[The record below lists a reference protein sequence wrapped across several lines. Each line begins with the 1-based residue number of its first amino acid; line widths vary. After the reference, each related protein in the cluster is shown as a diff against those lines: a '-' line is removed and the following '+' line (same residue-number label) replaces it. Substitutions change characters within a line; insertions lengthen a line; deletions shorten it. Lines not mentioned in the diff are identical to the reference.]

1 MGAIVADHLREE
13 NGVFLSARSK
23 VFRGLYRN
31 RAVQLSVGAVASGGL
46 AYLAVR
52 SLAWRD
58 VADTL
63 ADFPL
68 WSVPI
73 ALVPLAVA
81 VLLRAARWYVLLPGA
96 GVSLKQVVLVQ
107 NAGIG
112 LNNMLPVRM
121 VSEPVQL
128 ALITRRYRVPFP
140 TALATLV
147 AGNVLDIFATAMLMG
162 LGILL
167 VPGLREGRV
176 SIQLAGALILFVIS
190 LLVFIVVARGLDA
203 IPIAKR
209 VHFFQQ
215 LTVAIGLLRDMP
227 GRLWLSF
234 FGTAGHWFF
243 VGVAG
248 WVISSALGIDVGPLT
263 MATILVAA
271 MFFTSVVPS
280 LPGGAGTYHFAVVS
294 MMTAVGADAAVALIF
309 AIVVHLMIFLPPSIV
324 ALVVLWKV
332 GVGVMLR
339 GGEAPLGSKLGP
351 VPSGAA
357 PDRPAR

>member
-1 MGAIVADHLREE
+1 M
-13 NGVFLSARSK
+13 FLSARSK
-23 VFRGLYRN
+23 AFRGLYRN
-31 RAVQLSVGAVASGGL
+31 RPVQLFVGAVASVGL
-46 AYLAVR
+46 TYLAVR

-58 VADTL
+58 VADTF

-81 VLLRAARWYVLLPGA
+81 VLLRAARWHVLLPGK
-96 GVSLKQVVLVQ
+96 GISLKQVALVQ
-107 NAGIG
+107 NTGIG

-128 ALITRRYRVPFP
+128 ALITRRYRLPFP

-167 VPGLREGRV
+167 VPGLRDGKV
-176 SIQLAGALILFVIS
+176 SIQLLGALILFVIS

-209 VHFFQQ
+209 MPFFQQ

-234 FGTAGHWFF
+234 FGTIGHWFF

-248 WVISSALGIDVGPLT
+248 WVIASALSIDVGPLPL
-263 MATILVAA
+263 ATILVAA

-294 MMTAVGADAAVALIF
+294 LMTAVGADPAVAVVFAVVMHLI
-309 AIVVHLMIFLPPSIV
+309 IFLPPSV
-324 ALVVLWKV
+324 LAL
-332 GVGVMLR
+332 GVMWKL
-339 GGEAPLGSKLGP
+339 GAGIMFKSVEAPLGSTLGP

-357 PDRPAR
+357 PDRQAR

>member
-1 MGAIVADHLREE
+1 M
-13 NGVFLSARSK
+13 FLSARSK
-23 VFRGLYRN
+23 WFRGLYRN
-31 RAVQLSVGAVASGGL
+31 RAVQLSIGAVASAVL
-46 AYLAVR
+46 TYFAVR
-52 SLAWRD
+52 SLAWRE
-58 VADTL
+58 VAETL

-68 WSVPI
+68 WSVLI
-73 ALVPLAVA
+73 AMVPLAAA
-81 VLLRAARWYVLLPGA
+81 VLLRAVRWYVLLPGA
-96 GVSLKQVVLVQ
+96 GVSLMQVALVQ
-107 NAGIG
+107 NTGIG

-128 ALITRRYRVPFP
+128 ALITRRYGVPFP

-147 AGNVLDIFATAMLMG
+147 AGNVLDIFATAMLIG
-162 LGILL
+162 AGILL

-176 SIQLAGALILFVIS
+176 SIQLAGALILFVVS
-190 LLVFIVVARGLDA
+190 LLVFIVVARGLEA

-209 VHFFQQ
+209 MHFFQR
-215 LTVAIGLLRDMP
+215 LTVAVGLLRDMP

-234 FGTAGHWFF
+234 FGTAAHWFF

-248 WVISSALGIDVGPLT
+248 WVISLALGIDVGPLT

-271 MFFTSVVPS
+271 MFFTSVIPS

-294 MMTAVGADAAVALIF
+294 MMTAVGADPEAALVLAVVIHLLIFVPPSIAAVA
-309 AIVVHLMIFLPPSIV
+309 
-324 ALVVLWKV
+324 VLWKV
-332 GVGVMLR
+332 GARAVLR
-339 GGEAPLGSKLGP
+339 GGEEPLGSQLGP

>member
-1 MGAIVADHLREE
+1 M
-13 NGVFLSARSK
+13 FLSARSK
-23 VFRGLYRN
+23 WFRRLHRS
-31 RAVQLSVGAVASGGL
+31 RLAQLSVGAVASVGL
-46 AYLAVR
+46 TYLAVR

-58 VADTL
+58 VAATF

-73 ALVPLAVA
+73 ALVPLAA
-81 VLLRAARWYVLLPGA
+81 AILLRAVRWHVLLPGEA
-96 GVSLKQVVLVQ
+96 VSFKQVALVQ
-107 NAGIG
+107 NTGIG

-147 AGNVLDIFATAMLMG
+147 AGNVLDIFASAALMG
-162 LGILL
+162 SGILL
-167 VPGLREGRV
+167 VPGLRESKVGLLLV
-176 SIQLAGALILFVIS
+176 LVLLVVS

-203 IPIAKR
+203 IPIAKGMR
-209 VHFFQQ
+209 FFQQ
-215 LTVAIGLLRDMP
+215 LTIAVGLLRDMP

-234 FGTAGHWFF
+234 FANVGHMFS

-248 WVISSALGIDVGPLT
+248 LVIASALDINVGLLA

-271 MFFTSVVPS
+271 AFFISAVPS
-280 LPGGAGTYHFAVVS
+280 LPSGAGTYHFAVVS
-294 MMTAVGADAAVALIF
+294 MMTAVGADPEAAFSF
-309 AIVVHLMIFLPPSIV
+309 AVVMHLMIFLPPSV
-324 ALVVLWKV
+324 LALGLLRKV
-332 GVGVMLR
+332 GAGLILKS
-339 GGEAPLGSKLGP
+339 GDAPLSPKFGP

-357 PDRPAR
+357 PDRPPR